1 MMQAD
6 CELSKAKT
14 AESLIELKK
23 LVDQTLYSMIPLMI
37 LYLAIGALSNSMTIL
52 AVAFDYGLSLIVQ
65 LFAYKSIRTIIKSDL
80 FKFPYG
86 TGKLENFSAIVYG
99 ALAIPV
105 ALFIIYS
112 SITRFILPPA
122 IAIGIAQIPLIPN
135 LVRSLYLFEK
145 ARRLNR
151 VSDSPMVK
159 SYYVNFKVTA
169 IVNTSILAS
178 LSVVFVLA
186 SLGQSWIALI
196 VDPAVS
202 VILGIYMLLCGASL
216 TIGNFKVL
224 IDFPLPEAD
233 QLKIMA
239 VLTREYSSYE
249 NIGNI
254 YTRFSGKTR
263 FVEVE
268 LYFKKERSLAEIA
281 ALKQEIENQLR
292 EHFNDLRFVLIP
304 LREPEPSVQFQTAI
318 ANNSTR

>member
-1 MMQAD
+1 
-6 CELSKAKT
+6 
-14 AESLIELKK
+14 
-23 LVDQTLYSMIPLMI
+23 
-37 LYLAIGALSNSMTIL
+37 
-52 AVAFDYGLSLIVQ
+52 
-65 LFAYKSIRTIIKSDL
+65 
-80 FKFPYG
+80 
-86 TGKLENFSAIVYG
+86 
-99 ALAIPV
+99 
-105 ALFIIYS
+105 
-112 SITRFILPPA
+112 
-122 IAIGIAQIPLIPN
+122 
-135 LVRSLYLFEK
+135 
-145 ARRLNR
+145 
-151 VSDSPMVK
+151 MVK

-169 IVNTSILAS
+169 IINTSILVS